1 MFFPRYNF
9 GILFFE
15 RDQKSCHLLQ
25 LSAGAPSS
33 RVGPEASRA
42 AWASHG
48 EGHLLPPSI
57 WLSRTRRRGARAS
70 ELFGSK
76 LPLLLTQLILSV
88 YAASLLIVLVSYWNW
103 MQILLACFRTK
114 FIRFHPMQH
123 LGGKQCI
130 HIGICKSC
138 PFQPPWP
145 LTKSFSCPGLLSFLC
160 KILYRLSL
168 CSGPNIIMSRRSHP
182 YPCICLLVS

>member
-1 MFFPRYNF
+1 MVR
-9 GILFFE
+9 GTC
-15 RDQKSCHLLQ
+15 CHQ
-25 LSAGAPSS
+25 GSD
-33 RVGPEASRA
+33 
-42 AWASHG
+42 
-48 EGHLLPPSI
+48 
-57 WLSRTRRRGARAS
+57 SRTRRWGARAS
-70 ELFGSK
+70 ELFRSK
-76 LPLLLTQLILSV
+76 LPLLLTQLMILSV

-130 HIGICKSC
+130 HIDICKSC

-145 LTKSFSCPGLLSFLC
+145 LTKVFSCSGLWSFIY

-182 YPCICLLVS
+182 YPYICLLVSYWDCTNKLILEVIDKQLTIYSNKDSFI